1 MGSNQQNL
9 LVIFGLKKEYD
20 VFPLNKNLKKT
31 YGFGKKSLISLR
43 KINLS
48 KIDTV
53 INIGYCGSIDHSTK
67 SGDIIKIRNIIDE
80 NGRKLKCI
88 NNSSNIVT
96 KKIKKLNLREL
107 DLITTL
113 KVKNLKQ
120 KIKLKKRYPRISLVD
135 MEAFHLLK
143 ELKKKK
149 KNFYSIKIVYDDLSF
164 EIPNILKN
172 FLDDDGELI
181 FNKKLLII
189 LFKNPKLLID
199 LLNMGKKYISCK
211 FRLKYLVKNIFS

>member
-20 VFPLNKNLKKT
+20 VFPLNKNLKKNLW
-31 YGFGKKSLISLR
+31 FSEKKSLISLR

-67 SGDIIKIRNIIDE
+67 SGDIIKIKNIIDE

-120 KIKLKKRYPRISLVD
+120 KIKLKKKIPKNFSGRYGSFSFTKRT
-135 MEAFHLLK
+135 
-143 ELKKKK
+143 KKKK
-149 KNFYSIKIVYDDLSF
+149 KK
-164 EIPNILKN
+164 
-172 FLDDDGELI
+172 FL
-181 FNKKLLII
+181 FN
-189 LFKNPKLLID
+189 
-199 LLNMGKKYISCK
+199 
-211 FRLKYLVKNIFS
+211 

>member
-1 MGSNQQNL
+1 M
-9 LVIFGLKKEYD
+9 
-20 VFPLNKNLKKT
+20 
-31 YGFGKKSLISLR
+31 ISLR

-135 MEAFHLLK
+135 MEAFI
-143 ELKKKK
+143 
-149 KNFYSIKIVYDDLSF
+149 Y
-164 EIPNILKN
+164 
-172 FLDDDGELI
+172 
-181 FNKKLLII
+181 
-189 LFKNPKLLID
+189 
-199 LLNMGKKYISCK
+199 
-211 FRLKYLVKNIFS
+211 